1 MVKFFVAMCA
11 LYTLYAAEEPALIY
25 QAQGVEALTQ
35 ALDRELATKAFW
47 QRHLSVLDTTYGYLE
62 GRDALLTCNKK
73 EGKLYYHK
81 RQNDGSF
88 KTVHHYDALLG
99 KSTGDKQIEGD
110 HRTPIGIYTLTQ
122 KLDKLDPYYGPLAY
136 VTSYPNL
143 FDRIRGKNGSGIW
156 IHGVPENTLRETATK
171 GCIALEN
178 SDLRTLDAA
187 LDMKRTLLIID
198 EEVKFDIDKE
208 RLATLLSQLFAWRL
222 AWLNN
227 DLEGYLAFYDESFK
241 RFDGRGIDAF
251 RSYKKR
257 IFAKG
262 ESKSIYFSNIAVLPY
277 PGDEPNHYLITFHE
291 RYFASSYQFE
301 GEKTLITTL
310 KNAKMRII
318 AEQ

>member
-1 MVKFFVAMCA
+1 MFYA
-11 LYTLYAAEEPALIY
+11 LYATEEPALIY

-35 ALDRELATKAFW
+35 ALDRELAGKAFW
-47 QRHLSVLDTTYGYLE
+47 ERHLNTLDTTYGYLE

-81 RQNDGSF
+81 RQNNGSF
-88 KTVHHYDALLG
+88 KTLLQYDALLG

-178 SDLRTLDAA
+178 SDLRTLDAT
-187 LDMKRTLLIID
+187 LDMKHTLLVID
-198 EEVKFDIDKE
+198 EEVKIDIDKE
-208 RLATLLSQLFAWRL
+208 QLATLLSQLFAWRL

-227 DLEGYLAFYDESFK
+227 DLESYLSFYDARFK
-241 RFDGRGIDAF
+241 RFDGKDLDAF
-251 RSYKKR
+251 RAYKKR
-257 IFAKG
+257 IFAKD
-262 ESKSIYFSNIAVLPY
+262 EPKTIYFSNVAVLPY
-277 PGDEPNHYLITFHE
+277 PGEESDRYLITFHE

-310 KNAKMRII
+310 ENAKMRII